1 MPTFIRNLLNRLVIS
16 LNTANADS
24 VVLTLTFNGTHQ
36 LRAVLVARPDMPVR
50 LSISGGTVK

>member
-36 LRAVLVARPDMPVR
+36 VRAVLTARPGTPTR
-50 LSISGGTVK
+50 LSINGGTVK